1 MSANQEP
8 NGAGSG
14 TTTAEQPKKEPPP
27 ERESVTEGSV
37 TVGGVPIP
45 YRAVAATVTLR
56 DGEAKPKASLFH
68 VAYTRTDVTDPG
80 RRPVT
85 FAFNGGPGSSSAW
98 LHMGLFGPRRVPLG
112 DATTPP
118 PPPYRAIENEFSIL
132 DVSDLVMIDPISTG
146 WSRAADGEEAN
157 QFHGLRE
164 DTEWVAE
171 FIRLWTARSGR
182 WESPKFLMG
191 ESYGTTR
198 AASLARHLQE
208 RHNMYLNGV
217 VLVSSVLLFS
227 TLRPDAGNDLPFIFY
242 LPTYAATA
250 WYHGL
255 VRHDSLRGLTDAA
268 EEFALG
274 DYASVLLR
282 GGRAPQATR
291 DAAAERLA
299 ALTGLSRDFVERC
312 DLRVSPQRFF
322 KELLR
327 DRRRTVGRLDSR
339 YTGIDRDA
347 AGEQAEYDAAMA
359 MIAGPYAA
367 AVNHYLRHEL
377 RFDSDLPYE
386 LLNGQAVQPWKWV
399 EPGEA
404 RYPEVGSAL
413 RWAMNYNRNL
423 KVLLASGYY
432 DLATCFLAA
441 EWTFDHLRLDPELR
455 ANLTTRRYEAGHM
468 MYVHEPS
475 LAALRTDLGAFVASA
490 VPGD

>member
-1 MSANQEP
+1 MSPAGDQD
-8 NGAGSG
+8 GADRSAA
-14 TTTAEQPKKEPPP
+14 TREQPKEPPP
-27 ERESVTEGSV
+27 ERESASEGTV
-37 TVGGVPIP
+37 TVGGVRVP

-56 DGEAKPKASLFH
+56 DGEARPKASLFH
-68 VAYTRTDVTDPG
+68 VAYTRTDVADAG

-98 LHMGLFGPRRVPLG
+98 LHMGLFGPRRVRLG

-118 PPPYRAIENEFSIL
+118 PPPYRSIENELSIL
-132 DVSDLVMIDPISTG
+132 DVSDLVMIDPVSTG
-146 WSRAADGEEAN
+146 WSRAAEGEEPN

-171 FIRLWTARSGR
+171 FIRLWTARHGR
-182 WESPKFLMG
+182 WESPKFVMG

-198 AASLARHLQE
+198 AAALARHLQE

-217 VLVSSVLLFS
+217 VLISAVLLFS
-227 TLRPDAGNDLPFIFY
+227 TLRPDVGNDLPYLLY
-242 LPTYAATA
+242 LPSYAATA
-250 WYHGL
+250 RYHGR
-255 VRHDSLRGLTDAA
+255 VRHDSLRQLTDEA

-274 DYASVLLR
+274 DYASVLL
-282 GGRAPQATR
+282 GGSRAPEATR
-291 DAAAERLA
+291 RAAAGRLA

-327 DRRRTVGRLDSR
+327 DQRRTVGRLDSR

-347 AGEQAEYDAAMA
+347 AGEHPEYDPALA
-359 MIAGPYAA
+359 MIGGPYAA
-367 AVNHYLRHEL
+367 AVNHYLRQEL
-377 RFDSDLPYE
+377 GFDSDLPYE
-386 LLNGQAVQPWKWV
+386 LLNDAVQPWKWG

-413 RWAMNYNRNL
+413 RSAMNQNRGL
-423 KVLLASGYY
+423 RVLLASGYY
-432 DLATCFLAA
+432 DLATAFMAA
-441 EWTFDHLRLDPELR
+441 EWTLDHLRLDPDLQD
-455 ANLTTRRYEAGHM
+455 NVTTTRYEAGHM

-475 LAALRTDLGAFVASA
+475 LAALRRDLGDFMGAAL
-490 VPGD
+490 PGD